1 MITLTKNKIVYSND
15 YNPECDKYVKR
26 EVDHLYLYL
35 NERVVLSDDFT
46 LEDLFHHLY
55 RDGETF
61 DLIFSSCLGHHSLQ
75 PWFDE
80 INRPGPKK
88 DDEIDYL
95 EIHRWAEYWDWGDI
109 DLSIGV
115 SGISKKS
122 DIPYGIGFTPLN
134 EIKHLPLRLNE
145 DFEIGEV
152 KIPPSAIMYPI
163 RLLKKIGVPLGKLGK
178 WSGSFYR
185 TFVKGKVEFT
195 VYELITAVLY
205 EISWYGD
212 PTKRDEKM
220 CELEKITEESMEH
233 PERFIKFNEGDYD
246 G

>member
-1 MITLTKNKIVYSND
+1 MIRTHS
-15 YNPECDKYVKR
+15 
-26 EVDHLYLYL
+26 HHL
-35 NERVVLSDDFT
+35 NERVVLSNDFT

-55 RDGETF
+55 TSYNIF
-61 DLIFSSCLGHHSLQ
+61 DLIFYSCLGHHSLKL
-75 PWFDE
+75 WFDE
-80 INRPGPKK
+80 INGPGPKE

-95 EIHRWAEYWDWGDI
+95 EIHRWGEYWDWGDI
-109 DLSIGV
+109 GLSIGI
-115 SGISKKS
+115 SGINEKE

-134 EIKHLPLRLNE
+134 KLKHLSLRLNE

-152 KIPPSAIMYPI
+152 KIPSKAIMYPI
-163 RLLKKIGVPLGKLGK
+163 RLLKKIGIPLGKLGK

-212 PTKRDEKM
+212 PVKRDEKM
-220 CELEKITEESMEH
+220 VQLEQITEEGTELYKNH
-233 PERFIKFNEGDYD
+233 PERFEKFD
-246 G
+246 GR